1 MGINIVKTFNFIIVT
16 VIFSKDKK
24 NFSDFWSYTR
34 PKKVWW
40 LECQQ
45 HKS

>member
-24 NFSDFWSYTR
+24 TSVTFGVIPDQNKFGG
-34 PKKVWW
+34 
-40 LECQQ
+40 
-45 HKS
+45 